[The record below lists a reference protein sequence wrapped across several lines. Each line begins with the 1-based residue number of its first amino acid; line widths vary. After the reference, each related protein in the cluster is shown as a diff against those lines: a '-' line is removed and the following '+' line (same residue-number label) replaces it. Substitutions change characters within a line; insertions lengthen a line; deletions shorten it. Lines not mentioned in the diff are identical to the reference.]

1 MRRLPVVIALI
12 FTVSTRLFA
21 QEVVP
26 FKLGTFE
33 DSDGTY
39 LGLVLEDRLIVHIEQ
54 ANQALAGAK
63 PTIPGDMTGLIT
75 QYDGLR
81 DRLHA
86 IARTAAS
93 MSGAAYIKDVSAV
106 DVRPPMM
113 PHVIYNAASNYA
125 LHDAEMAR
133 RSNPQA
139 DLEPTPPAPNAIT
152 GIWEREPDDIRQNP
166 YMFLKLPNTII
177 ADGEA
182 IRVPPGRP
190 NLDWECELAVVIGKT
205 ASRVSVADAEDYIF
219 GYTLENDVSD
229 RGGRGDG
236 RMGGGPDWFL
246 QKNHD
251 TFAPFGP
258 YIVPKEFVDDP
269 LNLKQ
274 TLTMSGEVMQDSNTG
289 NMTHDIYD
297 MLSYVS
303 HVITMTPGD
312 VYALGSP
319 SGVGTARVPPIY
331 MQAGDTAVCEIE
343 GIGVLTNPVV
353 AWDE

>member
-1 MRRLPVVIALI
+1 MKRSSVFIVLALAMPL
-12 FTVSTRLFA
+12 SLLA

-26 FKLGTFE
+26 FKLGTFA
-33 DSDGTY
+33 DGGDNY
-39 LGLVLEDRLIVHIEQ
+39 LGLVLDDQLVVDIAA
-54 ANQALAGAK
+54 ANQALDGAK
-63 PTIPGDMTGLIT
+63 PPIPGTMTGLIT
-75 QYDGLR
+75 EYDGLR
-81 DRLHA
+81 DRLHQ
-86 IARTAAS
+86 IARAAS
-93 MSGAAYIKDVSAV
+93 AMPSAAYVKDVS
-106 DVRPPMM
+106 DITIRPPMR
-113 PHVIYNAASNYA
+113 PHVIYNAASNYD
-125 LHDAEMAR
+125 LHAAEMAR
-133 RSNPQA
+133 RNNPQA
-139 DLEPTPPAPNAIT
+139 DLEPLPPAPGSIT
-152 GIWEREPDDIRQNP
+152 GIWERESDDIRQNP

-182 IRVPPGRP
+182 IRVPPERP
-190 NLDWECELAVVIGKT
+190 NLDWECELAVVIGRT

-236 RMGGGPDWFL
+236 RFNGPDWFL

-269 LNLKQ
+269 LNLRQ
-274 TLTMSGEVMQDSNTG
+274 TLTMSGELMQDSNTG
-289 NMTHDIYD
+289 NMTHDVYD

-303 HVITMTPGD
+303 NIITMTPGD

-319 SGVGTARVPPIY
+319 SGVGTARVPPVY